1 MKKIITFLLLLS
13 LAVHSYCQVK
23 TEEVLLKN
31 GAIELPGTLSYTEE
45 KSPLIIWV
53 HGSGNIDRNGNQ
65 QGTMIKA
72 NYIQQFREAVN
83 KEGIAFYSYDKRT
96 STPKNMSLIMKEGV
110 VFKDFIDDVSIAV
123 NKFKDDERFTQ
134 IILAGHSQGSLVA
147 MSALENVD
155 KYISI
160 AGAGETVDKTLI
172 KQITNQNGELGKAA
186 ANHFKELGETGT
198 IKDVNP
204 MLMTIFSPQNQPF
217 FKSWMSYDPIAI
229 LKEVNIPILIVNG
242 NKDLQVKESDA
253 EALHKAN
260 PSSKM
265 VIIDKMNHL
274 LKVIEKDEDNMK
286 SYLSPDFKISD
297 ELIETVTEFVK
308 N

>member
-1 MKKIITFLLLLS
+1 MKKIITSLFFLS
-13 LAVHSYCQVK
+13 LALHSYCQVK
-23 TEEVLLKN
+23 TEEVSLKN
-31 GAIELPGTLSYTEE
+31 GAIDLPGTLSYTEE

-110 VFKDFIDDVSIAV
+110 VFKDFIYDVLIAV
-123 NKFKDDERFTQ
+123 NNFKDDERFTQ

-147 MSALENVD
+147 MSTLENVD

-172 KQITNQNGELGKAA
+172 KQITNQNAELGKAA
-186 ANHFKELGETGT
+186 ASHFKELGETGT
-198 IKDVNP
+198 IKEVNP

-260 PSSKM
+260 PASKM

-286 SYLSPDFKISD
+286 SYMSPDFKISN
-297 ELIETVTEFVK
+297 ELIESVSTFVK
-308 N
+308 Q